1 VRMVAITGKNLPPS
15 DPGEGVGVCVR
26 VFRVVCCRVSG
37 CMSDVLVRVVTRP
50 LVGGKGGRPR
60 RDHRHGNRP
69 GRYGIVLLCL
79 ARSLL
84 SVCTVGRRVP
94 SCVLPVW
101 GQCLFVFL
109 AP

>member
-1 VRMVAITGKNLPPS
+1 VRKVAIAGKNLPPS
-15 DPGEGVGVCVR
+15 DAGEGVGVCVR
-26 VFRVVCCRVSG
+26 VFRVVCCLFVG

-50 LVGGKGGRPR
+50 LVGGKGGRPPT
-60 RDHRHGNRP
+60 DHRHGNLH
-69 GRYGIVLLCL
+69 GRYDIVLLCL
-79 ARSLL
+79 LRSLL
-84 SVCTVGRRVP
+84 SVCTVGRTAP